1 MRYTFIEAHRD
12 QWKVSMMCRLLQ
24 VSCSG
29 YYAWR
34 TRPVSQREMANQAL
48 LAAIE
53 EAFAASDGTY
63 GSPRIY
69 EEVKN
74 QVDCSIHRVARLM
87 RQHGIRAKQ
96 PRRYKVTTK
105 QKDGRPAAPNHLQQT
120 FTATR
125 PAEKWCGDITY
136 VWTAAGWLYLAVII
150 DLFSRRIVGWAMDRR
165 MTATLV
171 SDAFRMAWRQTR
183 PETELLFHSDRGS
196 QYTSQP
202 YQQLLAAHN
211 VQVSMSG
218 TGNCYD
224 NAVVESF
231 FGSLKMERV
240 HYARYQTREEAK
252 TDIFFYIESF
262 YNRRRRHSSLGYL
275 SPLAYEASCHEQAA
289 AMDHCMSPLN

>member
-1 MRYTFIEAHRD
+1 
-12 QWKVSMMCRLLQ
+12 
-24 VSCSG
+24 
-29 YYAWR
+29 
-34 TRPVSQREMANQAL
+34 MANRAL

-53 EAFAASDGTY
+53 EAYAASDGTY

-69 EEVKN
+69 EEVKS
-74 QVDCSIHRVARLM
+74 QVTCSIHRVARLM

-96 PRRYKVTTK
+96 SRRYKVTTK
-105 QKDGRPAAPNHLQQT
+105 QKEGRQAAPNHLQQT

-136 VWTAAGWLYLAVII
+136 IWTAAGWLYLAVVI
-150 DLFSRRIVGWAMDRR
+150 DLYSRRIVGWAMDRR
-165 MTATLV
+165 MTTTLV
-171 SDAFRMAWRQTR
+171 SNAFRMAWQQAR
-183 PETELLFHSDRGS
+183 PKDELLFHSDRGS

-202 YQQLLAAHN
+202 YQQLLAVHN

-231 FGSLKMERV
+231 FGTLKMERV
-240 HYARYQTREEAK
+240 HHVRYQTREEAM

-275 SPLAYEASCHEQAA
+275 SPLAYEAAYHEQAA
-289 AMDHCMSPLN
+289 AMDHCLSLLN

>member
-1 MRYTFIEAHRD
+1 M
-12 QWKVSMMCRLLQ
+12 
-24 VSCSG
+24 
-29 YYAWR
+29 
-34 TRPVSQREMANQAL
+34 PVKFQRA
-48 LAAIE
+48 
-53 EAFAASDGTY
+53 
-63 GSPRIY
+63 
-69 EEVKN
+69 
-74 QVDCSIHRVARLM
+74 
-87 RQHGIRAKQ
+87 
-96 PRRYKVTTK
+96 
-105 QKDGRPAAPNHLQQT
+105 
-120 FTATR
+120 
-125 PAEKWCGDITY
+125 
-136 VWTAAGWLYLAVII
+136 AAGWLYLAVII

-231 FGSLKMERV
+231 FGTLKMERV
-240 HYARYQTREEAK
+240 HHVRYQTREEAK

-262 YNRRRRHSSLGYL
+262 YNRRRRHSSLDYL
-275 SPLAYEASCHEQAA
+275 SPLAYEASYHEQAA
-289 AMDHCMSPLN
+289 AMATV